1 MSEIPT
7 LLKGEWLATRIL
19 NELKAKIENLREKP
33 CIAIILVGNDE
44 ASKVFVGLKEK
55 VSQDIGIEPII
66 YRLEAITK
74 EDSVL
79 RLIQD
84 LNETP
89 KVHGILVQLP
99 LPPHID
105 ENRVLGSIC
114 PEKDVDG
121 LTPKNVGNL
130 LLGEEGITP
139 CTADSIITILEEYG
153 IKIEGKDV
161 VIINRSN
168 LIGKPLAIIL
178 IRKSATVTVC
188 HSKTKN
194 LAEHTRHADIII
206 TATGRPG
213 FLNGNMIKEDVVV
226 IDAGY
231 AKREGRIC
239 GDVDFE
245 TVSKKASAITP
256 VPGGVGPLT
265 VALVFKN
272 LMRCYESRSPQTST
286 KS

>member
-7 LLKGEWLATRIL
+7 LLKGDWLATRIL

-55 VSQDIGIEPII
+55 VSQEIGIEPII

-188 HSKTKN
+188 HSKTRN

-213 FLNGNMIKEDVVV
+213 FLNGNMIKEGVVV